1 MLEIRNAHGTQCY
14 VRLDEFDQRAA
25 YDHDP
30 FDADARPAKRG
41 RKPAVGTAV
50 ATSAA
55 TAVATSAARTL
66 AAKPRPQLDAGEDW

>member
-14 VRLDEFDQRAA
+14 VRLDEFDERAA
-25 YDHDP
+25 HDHDS

-41 RKPAVGTAV
+41 RKPAVVTAV
-50 ATSAA
+50 G

-66 AAKPRPQLDAGEDW
+66 AAKPRPQLDSGEDW